1 MSCYSKALD
10 FDFKWDQ
17 RELLALNLL
26 INFLKICMLI
36 VNQIIH

>member
-17 RELLALNLL
+17 GKTTRITGPEFIDKLFENLYVE
-26 INFLKICMLI
+26 N
-36 VNQIIH
+36 

>member
-17 RELLALNLL
+17 GKTFVFDRET
-26 INFLKICMLI
+26 FGKF
-36 VNQIIH
+36 VY

>member
-17 RELLALNLL
+17 GKTFEFIDKLFENLY
-26 INFLKICMLI
+26 
-36 VNQIIH
+36 VDS